1 VEEANHLISVVSV
14 MVQVMVITVTV
25 MATFSVVIMSVE
37 V

>member
-1 VEEANHLISVVSV
+1 MEEANHLISVVSV